1 MKARTLKVMCALV
14 VACLAVAAPILAQR
28 GAAAPDPLTGTW
40 TGDWGPSAQDRNQV
54 SVDLK
59 YDGKALTGTVKS
71 IQPSRPDVSI
81 SNSSFDAASKAVK
94 MEAEAT
100 SRGQT
105 VKYVI
110 SGKLEGN
117 VMTGSWNHD
126 GRTGDFK
133 LTKK

>member
-1 MKARTLKVMCALV
+1 MRARTLKVMCALV
-14 VACLAVAAPILAQR
+14 LACIVAVPVLAQR
-28 GAAAPDPLTGTW
+28 GAAAADPLTGTW

-54 SVDLK
+54 SVELK

-71 IQPSRPDVSI
+71 IQPARPDVAI
-81 SNSSFDAASKAVK
+81 SNSSYDPATKAVK
-94 MEAEAT
+94 MEAQTT

-110 SGKLEGN
+110 SGKLDGN
-117 VMTGSWNHD
+117 TMTGSWNHD
-126 GRTGDFK
+126 DRKGDFK

>member
-1 MKARTLKVMCALV
+1 MCALV
-14 VACLAVAAPILAQR
+14 LACIVAVPVLAQR
-28 GAAAPDPLTGTW
+28 GAAAADPLTGTW

-54 SVDLK
+54 SVELK

-71 IQPSRPDVSI
+71 IQPARPDVAI
-81 SNSSFDAASKAVK
+81 SNSSYDPATKAVK
-94 MEAEAT
+94 MEAQTT

-110 SGKLEGN
+110 SGKLDGN
-117 VMTGSWNHD
+117 TMTGSWNHD
-126 GRTGDFK
+126 DRKGDFK

>member
-1 MKARTLKVMCALV
+1 MNLRLV
-14 VACLAVAAPILAQR
+14 SVLSLIACFLLAITAFAQ
-28 GAAAPDPLTGTW
+28 GGAAPDPLSGTW

-59 YDGKALTGTVKS
+59 FDGKALTGVVKS
-71 IQPSRPDVSI
+71 TQPSRPDVTI
-81 SNSSFDAASKAVK
+81 SNSSFDAATRTVK
-94 MEAEAT
+94 MEAEAR
-100 SRGQT
+100 SPRGGAP

-110 SGKLEGN
+110 TGKLEGST
-117 VMTGSWNHD
+117 MTGSWNHD